1 MDKVS
6 LGKMTTLRTYLRE
19 TEALLAKS
27 RLEAFEIPCALADE
41 NAHLYG
47 GAPFAMPI
55 RILVPDEFV
64 AEAVRILDAADDD
77 AVAASEA
84 VAPAVDSEMSPMSV
98 ARSNPW
104 QILVVALVF
113 FGPGLALLLLKRPM
127 ILIFGGARRNR
138 PVPDA
143 RRSSLVRR
151 HADRGGADRGDI
163 LLSIVSGHSTGSGR
177 RSSSSLMRW

>member
-1 MDKVS
+1 
-6 LGKMTTLRTYLRE
+6 MTTLRTYLRE

-64 AEAVRILDAADDD
+64 EEAGRILDAADDD
-77 AVAASEA
+77 AVAAAEA
-84 VAPAVDSEMSPMSV
+84 AAPAVDSELSPMSV
-98 ARSNPW
+98 AKSNPW

-113 FGPGLALLLLKRPM
+113 FGPGFALLLQKRPM
-127 ILIFGGARRNR
+127 VLIFGGARRNR
-138 PVPDA
+138 PLLTPGEVHLLGITLIAVALIVVIFYFRLCRVIRREAENDPA
-143 RRSSLVRR
+143 RL
-151 HADRGGADRGDI
+151 
-163 LLSIVSGHSTGSGR
+163 
-177 RSSSSLMRW
+177 